1 MRRCRAFFASV
12 ASVASFQKASP
23 KAPLSK
29 KARAKAEAAEAQA
42 EIARAIE
49 ALKAGLMPGEVPPSE
64 RAEEV
69 AAPGACGT
77 ESPSSSRAS
86 SPSGRRRRSCSRKS
100 GGPERALRRQGSTV
114 GRQDS
119 CSRASTEEELG
130 PPMRMLH
137 RPTPGMH
144 IAYKQRVTVTAEELK
159 QFEDEGEPDMFA
171 RRKSHVNR
179 VGSRHIRRRSQLN
192 RSPSGSRAGQS
203 DRTDMTPQESF
214 RTDYES
220 PDGSRR
226 GSRSGT
232 PTPFGATP
240 GGSRDPS
247 PAMARGRPHAT
258 EGAAPPPE

>member
-1 MRRCRAFFASV
+1 
-12 ASVASFQKASP
+12 
-23 KAPLSK
+23 
-29 KARAKAEAAEAQA
+29 
-42 EIARAIE
+42 
-49 ALKAGLMPGEVPPSE
+49 MPGEAPPSE
-64 RAEEV
+64 RAEEE
-69 AAPGACGT
+69 AAPRACGT
-77 ESPSSSRAS
+77 ESPMSSRTS
-86 SPSGRRRRSCSRKS
+86 SPGGRRRRSCRGKS
-100 GGPERALRRQGSTV
+100 GSPERALRRQASTV

-119 CSRASTEEELG
+119 CSRASTEDELG

-159 QFEDEGEPDMFA
+159 QFDEEGEPDMFA
-171 RRKSHVNR
+171 RRKSHLSR
-179 VGSRHIRRRSQLN
+179 AGSRGSIRRRSQLN
-192 RSPSGSRAGQS
+192 RSPGRS

-258 EGAAPPPE
+258 QGAAPPPE